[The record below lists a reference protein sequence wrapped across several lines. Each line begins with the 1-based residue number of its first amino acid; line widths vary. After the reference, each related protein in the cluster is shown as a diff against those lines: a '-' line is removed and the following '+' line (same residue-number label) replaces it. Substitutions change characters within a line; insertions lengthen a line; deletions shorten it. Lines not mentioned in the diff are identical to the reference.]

1 MVRESRI
8 AAFVGG
14 ELHLLQAGTNS
25 REVVLALPLSRL
37 IVKMVKVPHDADP
50 SGFCAPLLQEINP
63 FPDEPLS
70 VGCEVVRE
78 TENGSVVIAAALP
91 EGSADDIGEAL
102 DKARL
107 NVVRID
113 ALAFG
118 ELRGIWDSL
127 SASSGRKMVVTGS
140 EDGVSLIVLDGD
152 QPVSVRAVANGCGLK
167 REVMLSLLEAEDF
180 GGAKELE
187 EIVVSGDVDFDSPL
201 APVRRIPGVGIERAL
216 EGIKER
222 SQEPMTLDVLPASWR
237 EFLEETRFKSKMVR
251 YLAVAGTLWA
261 LVMGVLFGVPVA
273 YGFMTDYQKE
283 LSRRHRKQYSQVSA
297 MREKVKLVK
306 KYSDHDRGALEMM
319 KALSDRL
326 PQGIELNSWNFERA
340 GGEDGDGGLRISGEA
355 DSADLIYDFKD
366 AMSELKAGE
375 DVVFATVNLHGP
387 TAGRGGRQRF
397 DLECRYLAEGAQ

>member
-63 FPDEPLS
+63 F
-70 VGCEVVRE
+70 
-78 TENGSVVIAAALP
+78 
-91 EGSADDIGEAL
+91 
-102 DKARL
+102 
-107 NVVRID
+107 
-113 ALAFG
+113 G

-152 QPVSVRAVANGCGLK
+152 QPVSVRAVANGCGLT
-167 REVMLSLLEAEDF
+167 REVMLSLIEAEDF

-251 YLAVAGTLWA
+251 YLAVAGTLCS
-261 LVMGVLFGVPVA
+261 L
-273 YGFMTDYQKE
+273 QKHFCIN
-283 LSRRHRKQYSQVSA
+283 RCNNIV
-297 MREKVKLVK
+297 
-306 KYSDHDRGALEMM
+306 
-319 KALSDRL
+319 
-326 PQGIELNSWNFERA
+326 
-340 GGEDGDGGLRISGEA
+340 
-355 DSADLIYDFKD
+355 
-366 AMSELKAGE
+366 
-375 DVVFATVNLHGP
+375 
-387 TAGRGGRQRF
+387 
-397 DLECRYLAEGAQ
+397 